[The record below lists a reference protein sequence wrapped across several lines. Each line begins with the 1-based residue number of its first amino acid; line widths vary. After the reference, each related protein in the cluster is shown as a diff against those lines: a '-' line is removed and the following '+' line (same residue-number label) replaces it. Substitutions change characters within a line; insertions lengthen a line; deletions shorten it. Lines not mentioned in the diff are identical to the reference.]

1 MSDDRTVSG
10 QDGPLAPARPL
21 QPPASSWSDPT
32 PPDATLRGPGGAAR
46 RWLVGGGALVV
57 LVAVCG
63 VIVGVLGGD
72 DHGAAESAATQKP
85 THVAKKKTF
94 KAAPEECQL
103 VKPDTLAKIVPAA
116 RCTPSQFSGEGP
128 GGFLRMP
135 SWKSDSGSTLDVD
148 LNIGSTAKSN
158 YDTDKETALTALKDV
173 QTITDSRAVD
183 GIGDKAYLIHA
194 IDKEPFSLRRATLV
208 VNESN
213 ATFTVEYSYGADS
226 GLSEQQAEQYAKDAA
241 RDVLGSLT

>member
-1 MSDDRTVSG
+1 MSDDRTDSG
-10 QDGPLAPARPL
+10 QDGPPAPARPL
-21 QPPASSWSDPT
+21 QPPASSWSDPA
-32 PPDATLRGPGGAAR
+32 PPDTTLRGPGGAAR
-46 RWLVGGGALVV
+46 PWLVGGGALVV
-57 LVAVCG
+57 VVAVCG
-63 VIVGVLGGD
+63 VLVGVLGGD
-72 DHGAAESAATQKP
+72 DHGAAKSAATQSP
-85 THVAKKKTF
+85 TQVAKAKTF

-103 VKPDTLAKIVPAA
+103 VKPDTLAKILPAA

-128 GGFLRMP
+128 GGFLRM
-135 SWKSDSGSTLDVD
+135 SAWKSDSGSALDVN

-158 YDTDKETALTALKDV
+158 YDMDKETALTALKGM

-194 IDKEPFSLRRATLV
+194 VDKEPFSLRKTTLV

-213 ATFTVEYSYGADS
+213 ATFTVEYTYGADS
-226 GLSEQQAEQYAKDAA
+226 GLSEQQAEQYATDAA